1 MAKAKKRPQK
11 RTRNLWT
18 KQDLQQ
24 LRSMAKQKMLARLVA
39 KKLKRSLAAVYMKA
53 SAEGIK
59 FGR

>member
-1 MAKAKKRPQK
+1 MAKAKKTIK
-11 RTRNLWT
+11 YWT

-24 LRSMAKQKMLARLVA
+24 LRSMAKQKIVGRVVA

>member
-1 MAKAKKRPQK
+1 MAKAGKKAAK

-18 KQDLQQ
+18 KQDLKQ
-24 LRSMAKQKMLARLVA
+24 LRSMAKQQVLARLVA

-53 SAEGIK
+53 STEGIK

>member
-1 MAKAKKRPQK
+1 MAKAKTKI
-11 RTRNLWT
+11 NYWT

-24 LRSMAKQKMLARLVA
+24 LRSMAKQGMTGRVIA

-53 SAEGIK
+53 SGEGIR